1 MAPSNP
7 SERYRRR
14 LQTALWGL
22 SERRLYRSDDFIQP
36 NRGTRDRAAETGPY
50 GVVILALAC
59 PKRYQTEFGR
69 VKRCQDVGV
78 LGVMSRQVVESDDGW
93 DSDRCVLAEVIVD
106 VKPAW
111 SGCGVS
117 VSDW

>member
-1 MAPSNP
+1 M
-7 SERYRRR
+7 
-14 LQTALWGL
+14 
-22 SERRLYRSDDFIQP
+22 
-36 NRGTRDRAAETGPY
+36 
-50 GVVILALAC
+50 
-59 PKRYQTEFGR
+59 
-69 VKRCQDVGV
+69 KRCQDVGV

-106 VKPAW
+106 VKPAG